1 MSSALLP
8 LKNFWQKLQP
18 RERTG
23 LGVAAT
29 LLLVYAVWALWLL
42 PAWRVLDNAPAQ
54 HRALDES
61 LARMVQ
67 MQSQVQA
74 LRSQNKVSTTDAAQ
88 ARIERSLSKLGDG
101 AKLEAQGDQ
110 IVVTLKNIAPTQL
123 AAWLNDL
130 QQQQLAVQSGQ
141 IQAAG
146 AEPLWSGRLN
156 FKGAP

>member
-8 LKNFWQKLQP
+8 LKNFWHKLQP

-23 LGVAAT
+23 LGVAAS
-29 LLLVYAVWALWLL
+29 LLIIYAVWALWLL

-61 LARMVQ
+61 LARMVH

-74 LRSQNKVSTTDAAQ
+74 LRSQNKGSTTDSAK
-88 ARIERSLSKLGDG
+88 ARIERSLGTLGNG

-123 AAWLNDL
+123 AALLNDL

-146 AEPLWSGRLN
+146 TEPLWSGRLN
-156 FKGAP
+156 FKGSP

>member
-8 LKNFWQKLQP
+8 LKNFWQQLQA

-29 LLLVYAVWALWLL
+29 LLLIYAVWALWLL

-67 MQSQVQA
+67 MQSQVQV
-74 LRSQNKVSTTDAAQ
+74 LRSQNKASTTDAAQ

-123 AAWLNDL
+123 SVWLNDL

-146 AEPLWSGRLN
+146 AEPLWSGHLN
-156 FKGAP
+156 FKGSP

>member
-1 MSSALLP
+1 MRSIV
-8 LKNFWQKLQP
+8 
-18 RERTG
+18 G
-23 LGVAAT
+23 LGVAAAV
-29 LLLVYAVWALWLL
+29 LLVYAVWALWLL

-74 LRSQNKVSTTDAAQ
+74 LRSQNKASTTDAIQ

-110 IVVTLKNIAPTQL
+110 IVVTLKNIAPAQL

-130 QQQQLAVQSGQ
+130 QQQQLAVHSGQ
-141 IQAAG
+141 LQAAG
-146 AEPLWSGRLN
+146 AELLWSGRLN
-156 FKGAP
+156 FKGSL